1 MVIAV
6 VSVGSCIVKCLLIL
20 LLFLCDGLG
29 GLFVAQQL
37 EQDPLTIDF
46 NSAEPLD
53 SVIVL
58 LVKM

>member
-1 MVIAV
+1 
-6 VSVGSCIVKCLLIL
+6 VKCYISL

-29 GLFVAQQL
+29 GLFIAQQL

-53 SVIVL
+53 SANSQCDC
-58 LVKM
+58 LVSEDVND